1 MSTSK
6 NISNLVINKVDSQA
20 VYDSMKTK
28 GLINE
33 DELYVVLGTVTEKI
47 DASSITGLDTYL
59 SDKYYVKKKRF
70 EASLFL
76 LVYNFIILIR
86 II

>member
-1 MSTSK
+1 MPTSN
-6 NISNLVINKVDSQA
+6 NISNLIINKVESQT

-33 DELYVVLGTVTEKI
+33 DELYLVNDTGNSSI

-59 SDKYYVKKKRF
+59 
-70 EASLFL
+70 
-76 LVYNFIILIR
+76 NN
-86 II
+86 